1 MDELGP
7 DLGRSTG
14 NSPGALLLHGIEPL
28 PTALKQDSNQSNDDF
43 SAANR
48 GLDRA
53 GNLHISPE
61 GLNWCSLAGMTDE
74 IGTAHRD
81 AQTVIALCEHPH
93 DRPRNPDPPKIVT
106 RVPPF
111 VIVSVGEYS

>member
-1 MDELGP
+1 
-7 DLGRSTG
+7 
-14 NSPGALLLHGIEPL
+14 ALLLHGIEPL

-48 GLDRA
+48 GLDQAR
-53 GNLHISPE
+53 NLHISPE
-61 GLNWCSLAGMTDE
+61 GLNLCSLAGITDE

-93 DRPRNPDPPKIVT
+93 DVSAEKSRPAEDSNESTTVRH
-106 RVPPF
+106 RQCW
-111 VIVSVGEYS
+111 